1 MPDYGNVCYRSERA
15 SALRPGGVGGDAAMH
30 FRHPRGHGAACD
42 RPAASPCRT
51 DLLGVLFWRK
61 LGSGRLERRGR
72 LGTTELEQVDFSARW
87 DDVNPVERRGHERHG
102 GYGALQGS
110 MGITCRTLSLC
121 CRWLPSTGDEM
132 ASKRADFLSLRLH
145 AQVSGPQRPV

>member
-1 MPDYGNVCYRSERA
+1 
-15 SALRPGGVGGDAAMH
+15 MH

-51 DLLGVLFWRK
+51 DLLGVLFLAEVK
-61 LGSGRLERRGR
+61 LRQAGATGAIGQM
-72 LGTTELEQVDFSARW
+72 GTTELEQVDFSACW
-87 DDVNPVERRGHERHG
+87 DDVNPLERRGRERHG